1 MTINITAPV
10 NQLGYGVVSLN
21 ILKALDAI
29 GAEPAAWFLGPVEA
43 PPECH
48 ELLNRVSQRTRTYNR
63 TAPSLRIYHQFDLA
77 QHVGA
82 GRRIGFPIFELT
94 RFKSNEIHHLC
105 SQDGLVVC
113 SQWAKQV
120 LLNAD
125 WRFLEGDIFVIP
137 LGVDREIFQPQAVFE
152 QCQLSYES
160 KTKFFNCGKWE
171 YRKGHD
177 VLCEAFNKAFEPGDN
192 VSLFLNC
199 HNPCFQDQQK
209 YLSYNKQWTD
219 YYKNSKLGDKIS
231 ISPSRLP
238 AQHDVAEVMRKMDCG
253 VFPARAEGWNLEL
266 SEMLAM
272 GKHVIATNYS
282 AHTEFCQNGA
292 TRLIEP
298 SRDALGGLRLEDAHD
313 GIWFNADDPEWGG
326 EPGQW
331 LEFGDEQMD
340 QLVEHLRAVH
350 RHKQEGSLGVNQAGV
365 DAMAPFTWE
374 ATARKLVQHF
384 VL

>member
-1 MTINITAPV
+1 MSINITCPV

-43 PPECH
+43 PPEDH
-48 ELLNRVSQRTRTYNR
+48 ELLNRLSQRTQAYSN

-77 QHVGA
+77 QHVGW
-82 GRRIGFPIFELT
+82 GVHIGFPIFELT
-94 RFKSNEIHHLC
+94 RFKTNELHHLG

-120 LLNAD
+120 LKNAD
-125 WRFLEGDIFVIP
+125 WRFMDKDIFVVP
-137 LGVDREIFQPQAVFE
+137 LGVDRDIFRPQQVFE
-152 QCQLSYES
+152 QGQISHELQ
-160 KTKFFNCGKWE
+160 TRFFNCGKWE

-177 VLCEAFNKAFEPGDN
+177 VLCEAFNKAFEPNDN
-192 VSLFLNC
+192 VALFLNC

-209 YLSYNKQWTD
+209 YLAYNKQWTD

-238 AQHDVAEVMRKMDCG
+238 RQQQVAELMRSMDCG

-282 AHTEFCQNGA
+282 AHTEFCTGGA
-292 TRLIEP
+292 ARLVEP
-298 SRDALGGLRLEDAHD
+298 SHDAEGMQLEDAHD
-313 GIWFNADDPEWGG
+313 GIWFNADDPEWRGT
-326 EPGQW
+326 PGQW
-331 LEFGDEQMD
+331 LRFGDDQMD
-340 QLVEHLRAVH
+340 QLVEHLRTVH
-350 RHKQEGSLGVNQAGV
+350 RHKQEGNLGVNQAGI
-365 DAMAPFTWE
+365 DAMAPFTWK
-374 ATARKLVQHF
+374 ATASKLVDNF
-384 VL
+384 II